1 MQRLYVI
8 GNGFD
13 LHHGLPTQYDSFKEY
28 LKSHNRVSYDNFVNK
43 FLYETEKN
51 FWNNFEENL
60 SNLHSEKV
68 IDGLINHLPRFRSEF
83 KGAFGIEVNNF
94 VKTITYDLKASFIE
108 FIKDAV
114 AKGEQEKK
122 LNIIVQDS
130 RFISFNYTPT
140 LERLY
145 SVKEK
150 DILYIHG
157 NVYKKSEDIV
167 LGHGVD
173 PSEIEFGNYMP
184 DMNDSGVFVEDGW
197 LSCESDLTMMAY
209 NDGANTLRDYYVYS
223 FKNTEKILNE
233 NEEFFNSLHDIEE
246 VYVLGHSLSG
256 VDSPYFIRLVK
267 GLPSSVKWYVSYYLE
282 KDKLGNFH
290 KVIDFGVNEDNIEMI
305 SISDLE

>member
-13 LHHGLPTQYDSFKEY
+13 IHHGLPTKYSSFKEY

-43 FLYETEKN
+43 FLYETEDD
-51 FWNNFEENL
+51 FWNSFEENL
-60 SNLHSEKV
+60 SNLYSEKV
-68 IDGLINHLPRFRSEF
+68 IEGLIDHLPRFRSEF
-83 KGAFGIEVNNF
+83 KGTFGIEVNNF

-173 PSEIEFGNYMP
+173 PSEIEFGNYIP